1 MKERVLKELKTQY
14 DEKFKDDSVFE
25 DFFKAYVLDAI
36 KDEDL
41 LKELNKKARNLSQM
55 SISDYLE
62 SGAIIIRAIKV
73 SVLLELSK
81 DYAEFKRLN
90 KKIAQDKQAI
100 YDIEFEKL
108 LKAITKV
115 EIK

>member
-14 DEKFKDDSVFE
+14 DKKFKDDSVFE
-25 DFFKAYVLDAI
+25 DFFKAYVLDTI

-41 LKELNKKARNLSQM
+41 LKELNKKARDLSQ
-55 SISDYLE
+55 INIIDYLE
-62 SGAIIIRAIKV
+62 NDAIKIRAIRL

-90 KKIAQDKQAI
+90 KRIAQDKQAI
-100 YDIEFEKL
+100 YDVEFEKL

>member
-25 DFFKAYVLDAI
+25 DFFKAYVLDTI

-41 LKELNKKARNLSQM
+41 LKELNKKVRNLSQM
-55 SISDYLE
+55 NVSDYLE
-62 SGAIIIRAIKV
+62 SDAIIIRAIKV

-100 YDIEFEKL
+100 YDVEFEKL